1 MAGEIQPFI
10 CMKPFDL
17 IVYVLAVW
25 RVSSLF
31 VGEAGPFRVFL
42 KLRAWAGI
50 RHDDT
55 GRAVEIPDN
64 FSAQLFSCVWCF
76 SIWVGFFLTIFWLV
90 SPEWS
95 LKFSVPFA
103 LSGGAVCIEVWRTSR
118 K

>member
-1 MAGEIQPFI
+1 MTIQN
-10 CMKPFDL
+10 L
-17 IVYVLAVW
+17 LVYVLAVW
-25 RVSSLF
+25 RIATLF
-31 VGEAGPFRVFL
+31 VNEAGPYGIFMR
-42 KLRAWAGI
+42 LRGWAGI
-50 RHDDT
+50 RHDDG

-76 SIWVGFFLTIFWLV
+76 SIWVGFFLTIFWMI

-103 LSGGAVCIEVWRTSR
+103 LSGGAVLIEVLRTR